1 MLYHSTGYRDME
13 DNIKVLI
20 DTEGPGI
27 YCLGF
32 NGGQGKTWLY
42 TILQA
47 KSVLNEDILCIT
59 YDKHLTESDVLKE
72 IREFNGRLLM
82 LDRLNLYYT
91 KEIGEALTEINCI
104 ILIDLK
110 DNRKLREMPI
120 RLARIK
126 YTEDCIEVR
135 EV

>member
-32 NGGQGKTWLY
+32 NGGQGRTWLY
-42 TILQA
+42 KILQA

-72 IREFNGRLLM
+72 IHEFNGQLLM

-91 KEIGEALTEINCI
+91 KEIGEALTKINCI
-104 ILIDLK
+104 VLIDLK